1 MRGALLFLPLL
12 LAACGKLSAPPPGPP
27 QNLTQVWGL
36 LLEDPLTRPGSFTP
50 ANFNTGGVVPDE
62 AGNLYILTRS
72 VPYNWRE
79 ERDDVVLMKVSPD
92 GTYRGVVVTDEPLR
106 RWILEQGFQ
115 DCDLDVYENN
125 SLAYQGGLLYA
136 TFSPRREA
144 NMCYTLFGGNGAVI
158 VAYEAQS
165 LTRVGYWV
173 LIPGQ
178 GALAGVRKLHAPFI
192 APHPE
197 GGVLGLIPLQK
208 EGEDGG
214 SFYVLRLPRN
224 GPPEVRP
231 PEGEAS
237 GFVGGFVGVQGGE
250 GYVTAHNGAL
260 HRFGWDL
267 GDVRW
272 RLDLQTGPGPFPPV
286 LTGALD
292 LEGDTLV
299 WGDTIVPILGQ
310 PFPDARQYSVFLLRL
325 DPTGRPRWVQYLDQF
340 FPGMYIVRHLGDR
353 GEILYAS
360 GDMFFLDPATGEVR
374 RRLMVW
380 ESDPRGV
387 ERQVQNYLA
396 VVPTEDGLF
405 GVARARPVIE
415 GNLTYRY
422 AATRWRWV
430 P

>member
-1 MRGALLFLPLL
+1 MRGTLLLLPLL
-12 LAACGKLSAPPPGPP
+12 LAACGKLSAPPPAPP

-50 ANFNTGGVVPDE
+50 ANLNTGGVVPDE

-79 ERDDVVLMKVSPD
+79 ERDDVVLMKVSPH
-92 GTYRGVVVTDEPLR
+92 GAYRGVVVTDEPLR
-106 RWILEQGFQ
+106 RWILDQGFQ
-115 DCDLDVYENN
+115 DCDFEVYENAF
-125 SLAYQGGLLYA
+125 LAYQGGLLYA

-165 LTRVGYWV
+165 LARVGYWALV
-173 LIPGQ
+173 PGQ
-178 GALAGVRKLHAPFI
+178 GAFAGIRKMSVPSL
-192 APHPE
+192 APHPQ
-197 GGVLGLIPLQK
+197 GGVLGVMPVQE
-208 EGEDGG
+208 EGGRW
-214 SFYVLRLPRN
+214 SSYVLRLPRG
-224 GPPEVRP
+224 GPPEARP
-231 PEGEAS
+231 VEATR
-237 GFVGGFVGVQGGE
+237 GFVGVQGGE
-250 GYVTAHNGAL
+250 GYVAIRAGAL

-272 RLDLQTGPGPFPPV
+272 RLDLQTGPGTFPPA

-299 WGDTIVPILGQ
+299 WGSTTTPILGR
-310 PFPDARQYSVFLLRL
+310 PFPDGRQHSVFLLRL
-325 DPTGRPRWVQYLDQF
+325 DPAGRPRWMQYFDIIDQF
-340 FPGMYIVRHLGDR
+340 FPGMYIVHHLGDR

-360 GDMFFLDPATGEVR
+360 GDMLFLDPATGEVR
-374 RRLMVW
+374 RRLAVW
-380 ESDPRGV
+380 KSDPKAV

-396 VVPTEDGLF
+396 VVPTEDGFF
-405 GVARARPVIE
+405 GVAYARPEIE
-415 GNLTYRY
+415 GKQTYRY